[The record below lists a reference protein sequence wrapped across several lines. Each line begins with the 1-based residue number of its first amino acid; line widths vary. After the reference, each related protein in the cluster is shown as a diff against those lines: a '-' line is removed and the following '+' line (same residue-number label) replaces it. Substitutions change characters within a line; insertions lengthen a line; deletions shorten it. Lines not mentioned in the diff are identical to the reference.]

1 MVTADGSNSTR
12 VQIMILDK
20 ASALPQQML
29 TDCMFT
35 SPETFAVDVMIT
47 PIR

>member
-20 ASALPQQML
+20 ASAFPQQLL
-29 TDCMFT
+29 THCMFT
-35 SPETFAVDVMIT
+35 SPETFAVDLLIT